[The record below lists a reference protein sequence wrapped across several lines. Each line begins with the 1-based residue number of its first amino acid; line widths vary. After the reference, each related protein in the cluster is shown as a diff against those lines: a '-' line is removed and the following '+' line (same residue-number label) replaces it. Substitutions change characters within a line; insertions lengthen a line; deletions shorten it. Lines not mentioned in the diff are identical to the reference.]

1 MSKNISELKVLK
13 SAAGYYIGHTEN
25 GMPYSR
31 ESEYFRDRIDA
42 EKAYTIMATFNK
54 KRKLKLYN
62 LFFHPKP

>member
-1 MSKNISELKVLK
+1 MSNNISELKVLK

-31 ESEYFRDRIDA
+31 ESDYFRDRIDA

-54 KRKLKLYN
+54 N
-62 LFFHPKP
+62 KP